1 VRISRWCD
9 SAHVALCRQ
18 WWLRGN
24 VSVTSYNPVGYNCI
38 GSIRIA
44 EHIKSIRIAEHIKSI
59 RIAEHIKLLL
69 LIQLDY
75 QIAVTNSSR
84 H

>member
-9 SAHVALCRQ
+9 SENVALCRQ
-18 WWLRGN
+18 LWLRVH
-24 VSVTSYNPVGYNCI
+24 VSVTSYNPIGYNCI
-38 GSIRIA
+38 VSIRIT
-44 EHIKSIRIAEHIKSI
+44 EHIKSIRIAEP
-59 RIAEHIKLLL
+59 IKLLS
-69 LIQLDY
+69 LIQLGS